1 MTSKTNNFLKIFTP
15 SVLAVLFMVLSG
27 IFATSMHCLIRFA
40 TEDHHPFE
48 VAFFRTIFVLLIFLP
63 FVVKNGFKSL
73 KPNNIKL
80 QSYRAVIGSVA
91 MLCMF
96 YGLSITELAKAT
108 ALMFTV
114 PIFATILAIIFLKE
128 VVGIRRWSAMF
139 VGFFGALIV
148 LRPDIELGFGPLLI
162 LCGSLMW
169 SSSVLMAKKLT
180 QTDSTLSITFWQAAG
195 LIPATFILATQV
207 WQWPS
212 FNQLLMFLLIA
223 IAGTLTH
230 WFLNEALKR
239 AEISALLPLDYLRL
253 IWSVSLGLIFF
264 NEIPPAGL
272 WLGAALILGA
282 STYIGVRQAKKKK
295 DELNTGTNISIKTYL
310 PPETGTIEPET

>member
-1 MTSKTNNFLKIFTP
+1 MTNKKNNLSKIFTP
-15 SVLAVLFMVLSG
+15 SILAILFMVLSG

-40 TEDHHPFE
+40 TEENHPFE
-48 VAFFRTIFVLLIFLP
+48 VAFFRTVFVLLIFLP
-63 FVVKNGFKSL
+63 FVVKNGFKTL

-80 QSYRAVIGSVA
+80 QSYRAIIGSVA

-128 VVGIRRWSAMF
+128 VVGIRRWSAMLI
-139 VGFFGALIV
+139 GFFGALIV

-207 WQWPS
+207 WQWP
-212 FNQLLMFLLIA
+212 NLDQLIMFLLIA

-272 WLGAALILGA
+272 WFGAALILGA

-295 DELNTGTNISIKTYL
+295 DELNTNTNINI
-310 PPETGTIEPET
+310 

>member
-1 MTSKTNNFLKIFTP
+1 MTNKTYNLSKIFTP
-15 SVLAVLFMVLSG
+15 SVLADLFMVLSG

-40 TEDHHPFE
+40 TEENHPFE

-63 FVVKNGFKSL
+63 FVVKNGFKTL

-80 QSYRAVIGSVA
+80 QSYRAIIGSVA

-139 VGFFGALIV
+139 IGFFGALIV

-207 WQWPS
+207 WQWP
-212 FNQLLMFLLIA
+212 NLDQLIMFLLIA

-272 WLGAALILGA
+272 WFGAALILGA

-295 DELNTGTNISIKTYL
+295 DELNTNTNINI
-310 PPETGTIEPET
+310 

>member
-1 MTSKTNNFLKIFTP
+1 MNKENNSKVFFTP
-15 SVLAVLFMVLSG
+15 SVLAVFFMIFSG
-27 IFATSMHCLIRFA
+27 FFATTMHCLIRFA

-48 VAFFRTIFVLLIFLP
+48 VAFFRTVFVLIIFLP
-63 FVVKNGFKSL
+63 LVVRNGMNSL
-73 KPNNIKL
+73 KSNNIKL
-80 QSYRAVIGSVA
+80 QSFRAVVGSVA

-128 VVGIRRWSAMF
+128 IVGIRRWIAML
-139 VGFFGALIV
+139 VGFSGALIV

-162 LCGSLMW
+162 LCASLMW
-169 SSSVLMAKKLT
+169 SSSMLMAKTLT
-180 QTDSTLSITFWQAAG
+180 KTDTTLSITFWQAAG
-195 LIPATFILATQV
+195 LIPATFLLAIQV
-207 WQWPS
+207 WEWPTLS
-212 FNQLLMFLLIA
+212 QIFMFLMIA
-223 IAGTLTH
+223 IAGTLVH

-253 IWSVSLGLIFF
+253 IWSVSMGFIFF
-264 NEIPPAGL
+264 NELPHAGL

-295 DELNTGTNISIKTYL
+295 DELNTNSNI
-310 PPETGTIEPET
+310 TI

>member
-1 MTSKTNNFLKIFTP
+1 MTNKTNNLSKIFTP

-40 TEDHHPFE
+40 TEENHPFE

-63 FVVKNGFKSL
+63 FVVKNGFKTL

-80 QSYRAVIGSVA
+80 QSYRAIIGSVA

-139 VGFFGALIV
+139 IGFFGALIV
-148 LRPDIELGFGPLLI
+148 LRPDVELGFGPLLI

-207 WQWPS
+207 WQWP
-212 FNQLLMFLLIA
+212 NLDQLIMFLLIA

-282 STYIGVRQAKKKK
+282 STYIGVRQVKKKK
-295 DELNTGTNISIKTYL
+295 EELNTNTNISI
-310 PPETGTIEPET
+310 

>member
-1 MTSKTNNFLKIFTP
+1 MNKDNKTSTIFTP
-15 SVLAVLFMVLSG
+15 AILAVFFMIFSG
-27 IFATSMHCLIRFA
+27 LFATSMHCLIRFA
-40 TEDHHPFE
+40 TEENHPFE
-48 VAFFRTIFVLLIFLP
+48 VAFFRTIFVLIIFLP
-63 FVVKNGFKSL
+63 VVTKNGFNSL

-80 QSYRAVIGSVA
+80 QSYRALVGSVA

-128 VVGIRRWSAMF
+128 IVGIRRWSAMF
-139 VGFFGALIV
+139 VGFIGALIV
-148 LRPDIELGFGPLLI
+148 LRPDVQLGLGPLLI
-162 LCGSLMW
+162 LCGSLLW

-180 QTDSTLSITFWQAAG
+180 QTDNTMTITFWQAAG

-207 WQWPS
+207 WEWPTM
-212 FNQLLMFLLIA
+212 NQLFMFLLIA
-223 IAGTLTH
+223 IAGTMTH

-253 IWSVSLGLIFF
+253 IWSVSLGFIFF
-264 NEIPPAGL
+264 DELPHAGL

-282 STYIGVRQAKKKK
+282 STYIGIRQSKKKK
-295 DELNTGTNISIKTYL
+295 KELNTNTNISI
-310 PPETGTIEPET
+310 

>member
-1 MTSKTNNFLKIFTP
+1 MTNKTNNLSKIFTP

-40 TEDHHPFE
+40 TEENHPFE

-63 FVVKNGFKSL
+63 FVVKNGFKTL
-73 KPNNIKL
+73 KPNNVKL
-80 QSYRAVIGSVA
+80 QSYRAIIGSVA

-128 VVGIRRWSAMF
+128 VVGIRRWSAML

-207 WQWPS
+207 WQWP
-212 FNQLLMFLLIA
+212 NLDQLIMFLLIA

-272 WLGAALILGA
+272 WFGAALILGA

-295 DELNTGTNISIKTYL
+295 DELNTNTNINI
-310 PPETGTIEPET
+310 

>member
-1 MTSKTNNFLKIFTP
+1 MTNKTNNLSKIFTP

-40 TEDHHPFE
+40 TEENHPFE

-63 FVVKNGFKSL
+63 FVVKNGFKTL
-73 KPNNIKL
+73 KPNNVKL
-80 QSYRAVIGSVA
+80 QSYRAIIGSVA

-128 VVGIRRWSAMF
+128 VVGIRRWSAMLI
-139 VGFFGALIV
+139 GFFGALIV

-207 WQWPS
+207 WQWP
-212 FNQLLMFLLIA
+212 NLDQLIMFLLIA

-272 WLGAALILGA
+272 WFGAALILGA

-295 DELNTGTNISIKTYL
+295 DELNTNTNINI
-310 PPETGTIEPET
+310 

>member
-1 MTSKTNNFLKIFTP
+1 MTNKKNNLSKIFTP
-15 SVLAVLFMVLSG
+15 SILAILFMVLSG

-40 TEDHHPFE
+40 TEENHPFE

-63 FVVKNGFKSL
+63 FVVKNGFKTL

-80 QSYRAVIGSVA
+80 QSYRAIIGSVA

-128 VVGIRRWSAMF
+128 MVGIRRWSAMF
-139 VGFFGALIV
+139 IGFFGALIV

-195 LIPATFILATQV
+195 LIPATFVLATQV
-207 WQWPS
+207 WKWPNL
-212 FNQLLMFLLIA
+212 NQLFMFLLIA

-253 IWSVSLGLIFF
+253 IWSVSLGFIFF

-282 STYIGVRQAKKKK
+282 STYIGVRQVKKKK
-295 DELNTGTNISIKTYL
+295 EELNTNTNISI
-310 PPETGTIEPET
+310 

>member
-1 MTSKTNNFLKIFTP
+1 MNKENNSKVFFTP
-15 SVLAVLFMVLSG
+15 SVLAVFFMIFSG
-27 IFATSMHCLIRFA
+27 FFATTMHCLIRFA

-48 VAFFRTIFVLLIFLP
+48 VAFFRTVFVLIIFLP
-63 FVVKNGFKSL
+63 LVVRNGMNSL
-73 KPNNIKL
+73 KSNNIKL
-80 QSYRAVIGSVA
+80 QSFRAIVGSVA

-128 VVGIRRWSAMF
+128 IVGIRRWIAML
-139 VGFFGALIV
+139 VGFSGALIV

-162 LCGSLMW
+162 LCASLMW
-169 SSSVLMAKKLT
+169 SSSMLMAKTLT
-180 QTDSTLSITFWQAAG
+180 KTDTTLSITFWQAAG
-195 LIPATFILATQV
+195 LIPATFLLAIQV
-207 WQWPS
+207 WEWPTLS
-212 FNQLLMFLLIA
+212 QIFMFLMIA
-223 IAGTLTH
+223 IAGTLVH

-253 IWSVSLGLIFF
+253 IWSVSMGFIFF
-264 NEIPPAGL
+264 NELPHAGL

-282 STYIGVRQAKKKK
+282 STYIGIRQAKKKK
-295 DELNTGTNISIKTYL
+295 DELNTNSNI
-310 PPETGTIEPET
+310 TI

>member
-1 MTSKTNNFLKIFTP
+1 MNKDNKTSTIFTP
-15 SVLAVLFMVLSG
+15 AVLAVFFMIFSG
-27 IFATSMHCLIRFA
+27 LFATSMHCLIRFA
-40 TEDHHPFE
+40 TEENHPFE
-48 VAFFRTIFVLLIFLP
+48 VAFFRTIFVLIIFLP
-63 FVVKNGFKSL
+63 VVAKNGFNSL

-80 QSYRAVIGSVA
+80 QTYRALVGSVA

-128 VVGIRRWSAMF
+128 IVGIRRWSAMF
-139 VGFFGALIV
+139 VGFIGALIV
-148 LRPDIELGFGPLLI
+148 LRPDVQLGLGPLLI
-162 LCGSLMW
+162 LCGSLLW

-180 QTDSTLSITFWQAAG
+180 QTDNTMTITFWQAAG

-207 WQWPS
+207 WEWPTM
-212 FNQLLMFLLIA
+212 NQLFMFLLIA
-223 IAGTLTH
+223 IAGTMTH

-239 AEISALLPLDYLRL
+239 ADISSLLPLDYLRL
-253 IWSVSLGLIFF
+253 IWSVSLGFIFF
-264 NEIPPAGL
+264 DELPHAGL

-282 STYIGVRQAKKKK
+282 STYIGVRQSKKKK
-295 DELNTGTNISIKTYL
+295 KELNTNTNISI
-310 PPETGTIEPET
+310 

>member
-1 MTSKTNNFLKIFTP
+1 MTNKTNNLSKILTP

-40 TEDHHPFE
+40 TEENHPFE

-63 FVVKNGFKSL
+63 FVVKNGFKTL
-73 KPNNIKL
+73 KPNNVKL
-80 QSYRAVIGSVA
+80 QSYRAIIGSVA

-128 VVGIRRWSAMF
+128 VVGIRRWSAMLI
-139 VGFFGALIV
+139 GFFGALIV
-148 LRPDIELGFGPLLI
+148 LRPDIELGLGPLLI

-207 WQWPS
+207 WQWP
-212 FNQLLMFLLIA
+212 NLDQLIMFLLIA

-272 WLGAALILGA
+272 WFGAALILGA

-295 DELNTGTNISIKTYL
+295 DELNTNTNINI
-310 PPETGTIEPET
+310 

>member
-1 MTSKTNNFLKIFTP
+1 MNKDNKTSTIFTP
-15 SVLAVLFMVLSG
+15 AVLAVFFMIFSG
-27 IFATSMHCLIRFA
+27 LFATSMHCLIRFA
-40 TEDHHPFE
+40 TEENHPFE
-48 VAFFRTIFVLLIFLP
+48 VAFFRTIFVLIIFLP
-63 FVVKNGFKSL
+63 VVAKNGFNSL

-80 QSYRAVIGSVA
+80 QSYRALVGSVA

-128 VVGIRRWSAMF
+128 IVGIRRWSAMF
-139 VGFFGALIV
+139 VGFIGALIV
-148 LRPDIELGFGPLLI
+148 LRPDVQLGLGPLLI
-162 LCGSLMW
+162 LCGSLLW

-180 QTDSTLSITFWQAAG
+180 QTDNTMTITFWQAAG

-207 WQWPS
+207 WEWPTM
-212 FNQLLMFLLIA
+212 NQLFMFLLIA

-239 AEISALLPLDYLRL
+239 AEISSLLPLDYLRL
-253 IWSVSLGLIFF
+253 IWSVSLGFIFF
-264 NEIPPAGL
+264 DELPHAGL
-272 WLGAALILGA
+272 WFGAALILGA
-282 STYIGVRQAKKKK
+282 STYIGIRQSKKKK
-295 DELNTGTNISIKTYL
+295 KELNTNTNISI
-310 PPETGTIEPET
+310 

>member
-1 MTSKTNNFLKIFTP
+1 MTNKTNNLPKIFTP

-40 TEDHHPFE
+40 TEENHPFE

-63 FVVKNGFKSL
+63 FVVKNGFKTL
-73 KPNNIKL
+73 KPKNVKL
-80 QSYRAVIGSVA
+80 QSYRAIIGSVA

-128 VVGIRRWSAMF
+128 VVGIRRWSAMLI
-139 VGFFGALIV
+139 GFFGALIV

-207 WQWPS
+207 WQWP
-212 FNQLLMFLLIA
+212 NLDQLIMFLLIA

-272 WLGAALILGA
+272 WFGAALILGA

-295 DELNTGTNISIKTYL
+295 DELNTNTNINI
-310 PPETGTIEPET
+310 

>member
-1 MTSKTNNFLKIFTP
+1 MTNKKNNLSKIFTP
-15 SVLAVLFMVLSG
+15 SILAVLFMVLSG

-40 TEDHHPFE
+40 TEENHPFE
-48 VAFFRTIFVLLIFLP
+48 VAFFRTVFVLLIFLP
-63 FVVKNGFKSL
+63 FVVKNGFKTL

-80 QSYRAVIGSVA
+80 QSYRAIIGSVA

-195 LIPATFILATQV
+195 LIPATFVLATQV
-207 WQWPS
+207 WEWPNL
-212 FNQLLMFLLIA
+212 NQLFMFLLIA

-253 IWSVSLGLIFF
+253 IWSVSLGFIFF

-282 STYIGVRQAKKKK
+282 STYIGVRQVKKKK
-295 DELNTGTNISIKTYL
+295 EELNTSTNISI
-310 PPETGTIEPET
+310 

>member
-1 MTSKTNNFLKIFTP
+1 MTNKKNNLSKIFTP

-40 TEDHHPFE
+40 TEENHPFE

-63 FVVKNGFKSL
+63 FVVKNGFKTL
-73 KPNNIKL
+73 KPNNVKL
-80 QSYRAVIGSVA
+80 QSYRAIIGSVA

-139 VGFFGALIV
+139 IGFFGALIV

-207 WQWPS
+207 WQWP
-212 FNQLLMFLLIA
+212 NLDQLIMFLLIA

-282 STYIGVRQAKKKK
+282 STYIGIRQAKKKK
-295 DELNTGTNISIKTYL
+295 DELNTNTNINI
-310 PPETGTIEPET
+310 

>member
-1 MTSKTNNFLKIFTP
+1 MINKTYNLSKIFTP

-40 TEDHHPFE
+40 TEENHPFE

-63 FVVKNGFKSL
+63 FVVKNGFKTL
-73 KPNNIKL
+73 KPNNVKL
-80 QSYRAVIGSVA
+80 QSYRAIIGSVA

-128 VVGIRRWSAMF
+128 VVGIRRWSAMLI
-139 VGFFGALIV
+139 GFFGALIV

-207 WQWPS
+207 WQWP
-212 FNQLLMFLLIA
+212 NLDQLIMFLLIA

-272 WLGAALILGA
+272 WFGAALILGA

-295 DELNTGTNISIKTYL
+295 DELNTNTNINI
-310 PPETGTIEPET
+310 

>member
-1 MTSKTNNFLKIFTP
+1 MNKDNKTSKIFTP
-15 SVLAVLFMVLSG
+15 AVLAVFFMIFSG
-27 IFATSMHCLIRFA
+27 LFATSMHCLIRFA
-40 TEDHHPFE
+40 TEENHPFE
-48 VAFFRTIFVLLIFLP
+48 VAFFRTIFVLIIFLP
-63 FVVKNGFKSL
+63 VVAKNGFNSL
-73 KPNNIKL
+73 KPYNIKL
-80 QSYRAVIGSVA
+80 QTYRALVGSVA

-128 VVGIRRWSAMF
+128 IVGIRRWSAMF
-139 VGFFGALIV
+139 VGFTGALIV
-148 LRPDIELGFGPLLI
+148 LRPDVQLGLGPLLI
-162 LCGSLMW
+162 LCGSLLW

-180 QTDSTLSITFWQAAG
+180 QTDNTMTITFWQAAG

-207 WQWPS
+207 WEWPTM
-212 FNQLLMFLLIA
+212 NQLFMFLLIA
-223 IAGTLTH
+223 IAGTMTH

-253 IWSVSLGLIFF
+253 IWSVSLGFIFF
-264 NEIPPAGL
+264 DELPHAGL

-282 STYIGVRQAKKKK
+282 STYIGIRQSKKRKE
-295 DELNTGTNISIKTYL
+295 ELNTNSNINI
-310 PPETGTIEPET
+310 

>member
-80 QSYRAVIGSVA
+80 QSYRAIIGSVA

-282 STYIGVRQAKKKK
+282 STYIGVRQTKKKK
-295 DELNTGTNISIKTYL
+295 DELNTGTNISI
-310 PPETGTIEPET
+310 

>member
-1 MTSKTNNFLKIFTP
+1 MTNKTNNLPKIFTP

-40 TEDHHPFE
+40 TEENHPFE

-63 FVVKNGFKSL
+63 FVVKNGFKTL

-80 QSYRAVIGSVA
+80 QSYRAIIGSVA

-128 VVGIRRWSAMF
+128 VVGIRRWSAMLI
-139 VGFFGALIV
+139 GFFGALIV

-207 WQWPS
+207 WQWP
-212 FNQLLMFLLIA
+212 NLDQLIMFLLIA

-272 WLGAALILGA
+272 WFGAALILGA

-295 DELNTGTNISIKTYL
+295 DELNTNTNISI
-310 PPETGTIEPET
+310 

>member
-1 MTSKTNNFLKIFTP
+1 MTNKKNNLSKIFTP
-15 SVLAVLFMVLSG
+15 SILAILFMVLSG

-40 TEDHHPFE
+40 TEENHPFE

-63 FVVKNGFKSL
+63 FVVKNGFKTL

-80 QSYRAVIGSVA
+80 QSYRAIIGSVA

-207 WQWPS
+207 WQWPNL
-212 FNQLLMFLLIA
+212 NQLFMFLLIA

-230 WFLNEALKR
+230 WFLN
-239 AEISALLPLDYLRL
+239 
-253 IWSVSLGLIFF
+253 
-264 NEIPPAGL
+264 
-272 WLGAALILGA
+272 
-282 STYIGVRQAKKKK
+282 
-295 DELNTGTNISIKTYL
+295 
-310 PPETGTIEPET
+310 

>member
-1 MTSKTNNFLKIFTP
+1 MINKTNNLPKIFTP

-40 TEDHHPFE
+40 TEENHPFE

-63 FVVKNGFKSL
+63 FVVKNGFKTL
-73 KPNNIKL
+73 KPNNVKL
-80 QSYRAVIGSVA
+80 QSYRAIIGSVA

-128 VVGIRRWSAMF
+128 VVGIRRWSAMLI
-139 VGFFGALIV
+139 GFFGALIV

-207 WQWPS
+207 WQWP
-212 FNQLLMFLLIA
+212 NLDQLIMFLLIA

-272 WLGAALILGA
+272 WFGAALILGA

-295 DELNTGTNISIKTYL
+295 DELNTNTNINI
-310 PPETGTIEPET
+310 

>member
-80 QSYRAVIGSVA
+80 QSYRAIIGSVA

-180 QTDSTLSITFWQAAG
+180 ETDSTLSITFWQAAG

-295 DELNTGTNISIKTYL
+295 DELNTGTNISI
-310 PPETGTIEPET
+310 